1 MESDVVIR
9 KDHNGVACITLNRP
23 DSLNSVTP
31 ELAEGLA
38 RAVNAAGNDEAIR
51 SILIT
56 GAGRAFCSGG
66 DIKAMSKNLA
76 DGKPAELIR
85 GVVASM
91 NDAIKEIQGAPK
103 PVVACINGVAAGA
116 GLGIALSCDL
126 RIAAAGAE
134 LLTSFLSIG
143 LSPDSSTSYFLPRL
157 VGLSKATE
165 ILFLNRPLSAE
176 EALAHGLV
184 YRVVASE
191 QLWEESLNVAQTLAR
206 GPTRALARAKRLLR
220 RSLLSTLED
229 QLDLEA
235 YWITSSSMTEDFSEG
250 VDAFLSRRPSKFKGR

>member
-1 MESDVVIR
+1 MDSSLVLREDR
-9 KDHNGVACITLNRP
+9 DAVACLTLNRP

-31 ELAEGLA
+31 ELAEALA
-38 RAVNAAGNDEAIR
+38 RIVVEAGADESIR

-66 DIKAMSKNLA
+66 DIKSMSRNLD

-91 NDAIKEIQGAPK
+91 NDVIKAIQGAPK

-116 GLGIALSCDL
+116 GLGIALACDL

-134 LLTSFLSIG
+134 LLTSFLAIG

-157 VGLSKATE
+157 VGMSKATE

-176 EALAHGLV
+176 EALQHGLV
-184 YRVVASE
+184 YRVVSSE
-191 QLWEESLNVAQTLAR
+191 QLMEESLNVAQTLAR
-206 GPTRALARAKRLLR
+206 GPTKALARAKRLLR

-235 YWITSSSMTEDFSEG
+235 YWITSSSMTDDFKEG
-250 VDAFLSRRPSKFKGR
+250 VDAFLGRRVPKFSGK